1 VAEGGQ
7 RLRTLSPAE
16 AVAVILRAAEDLLDD
31 LEAVAGRLEELL
43 GRLEGGRLRAEEAR
57 ALLEEARDALE
68 LAASRAMTI
77 RNAAAGR
84 ACAVEGEREGGC
96 AICGGEHAAELV
108 VHVDLEGSGPATL
121 FLLLCERCS
130 RERAA
135 ELWGA
140 AERLA
145 ARLRSVYPTG
155 GRRVSGG
162 EGGG

>member
-16 AVAVILRAAEDLLDD
+16 AVAAILRAAEDLLDD

-43 GRLEGGRLRAEEAR
+43 GRLEKDQLRAEEAR

-84 ACAVEGEREGGC
+84 ACAVEGERVGSC
-96 AICGGEHAAELV
+96 ALCGGEHAAELV
-108 VHVDLEGSGPATL
+108 VHVDIKGSGPATL
-121 FLLLCERCS
+121 LILLCERCS
-130 RERAA
+130 QERAA

-145 ARLRSVYPTG
+145 ARLRSVYLTG